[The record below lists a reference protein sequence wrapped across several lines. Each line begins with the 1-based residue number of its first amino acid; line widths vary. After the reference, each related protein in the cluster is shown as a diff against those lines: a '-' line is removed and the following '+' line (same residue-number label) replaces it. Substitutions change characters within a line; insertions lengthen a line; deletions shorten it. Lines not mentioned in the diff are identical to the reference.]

1 MAFSC
6 EVERLDTVVVVR
18 LAISAT
24 LKNPGTVVPRACT
37 SEVPTADRAFSVEAS
52 MDVAIWNSLVESATV
67 FLIVDTKI
75 FISVYRLISAFVQET
90 LVYFFKKMDF
100 FEKIN

>member
-1 MAFSC
+1 
-6 EVERLDTVVVVR
+6 
-18 LAISAT
+18 
-24 LKNPGTVVPRACT
+24 
-37 SEVPTADRAFSVEAS
+37 

-75 FISVYRLISAFVQET
+75 LISVYRLISAFVQET

-100 FEKIN
+100 F